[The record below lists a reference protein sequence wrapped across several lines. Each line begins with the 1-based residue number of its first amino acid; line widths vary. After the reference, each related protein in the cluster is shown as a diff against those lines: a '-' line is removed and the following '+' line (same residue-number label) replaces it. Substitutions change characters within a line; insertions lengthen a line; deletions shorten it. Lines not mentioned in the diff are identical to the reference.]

1 MRNRDDDRGRQGAW
15 PHRDPSRHR
24 QPRLRR
30 GHGARNMAVVR
41 HFAVNLV
48 RGRTVFDLG
57 LGWP

>member
-1 MRNRDDDRGRQGAW
+1 
-15 PHRDPSRHR
+15 
-24 QPRLRR
+24 
-30 GHGARNMAVVR
+30 MAVVR